1 MTPMVS
7 AADDTFVPPSAPDFW
22 QPLVGDGA
30 FAITRPMVVMVLSVI
45 VLALVMMAVTRRLAV
60 VPGRGQY
67 RLEGVYGLVRN
78 SVGRDVIGSEHFR
91 PYIPLLFTL
100 FTLILLNNLA
110 GIIPLIQYPTMSRI
124 GFPLALALGVY
135 VVYLVAGV
143 RRRGATGFVKSLVP
157 PGLPF
162 WVVPVVFVLEAI
174 TFLITRPVTL
184 TLRLFGNMFAG
195 HLLLVLFVTGGEYL
209 VLHSGKLGYV
219 PVGIFSWI
227 MALVMT
233 VFEIL
238 VEFLQAYIF
247 VLLTALYIAGSIAD
261 EH

>member
-1 MTPMVS
+1 VTTAVL
-7 AADDTFVPPSAPDFW
+7 AAEEFEPPSAPDFW

-30 FAITRPMVVMVLSVI
+30 LAITRTMVVMVLSVI
-45 VLALVMMAVTRRLAV
+45 VLAVVMMALTRRLAV

-78 SVGRDVIGSEHFR
+78 SIGRDIIGQDHFR

-100 FTLILLNNLA
+100 FTLILLNNLL
-110 GIIPLIQYPTMSRI
+110 GIVPFVQFPTMSRV

-143 RRRGATGFVKSLVP
+143 KRRGLGGFLRSLVP
-157 PGLPF
+157 GGLPW
-162 WVVPVVFVLEAI
+162 WVVPIVFVLELV

-195 HLLLVLFVTGGEYL
+195 HILLLLFALGGEYL
-209 VLHSGKLGYV
+209 LLHGEGLLKVVSIPAFLMFFL
-219 PVGIFSWI
+219 FS
-227 MALVMT
+227 A
-233 VFEIL
+233 FEIL
-238 VEFLQAYIF
+238 IAFLQAYVFI
-247 VLLTALYIAGSIAD
+247 LLAAVYLAEVYAD

>member
-1 MTPMVS
+1 VTTTVL
-7 AADDTFVPPSAPDFW
+7 AAEEFEPPSAPDFW

-30 FAITRPMVVMVLSVI
+30 FAITRTMVVMVLSVI

-78 SVGRDVIGSEHFR
+78 SIGRDIIGQDHFR

-100 FTLILLNNLA
+100 FTLILLNNLLA
-110 GIIPLIQYPTMSRI
+110 IVPLIQFPTMSRV

-143 RRRGATGFVKSLVP
+143 KRRGLGGFFRSLVP
-157 PGLPF
+157 GGLPW
-162 WVVPVVFVLEAI
+162 WVVPIVFVLELV

-195 HLLLVLFVTGGEYL
+195 HILLLLFALGGEFL
-209 VLHSGKLGYV
+209 LLHGEGLLKVVSL
-219 PVGIFSWI
+219 PAFLMFFLFS
-227 MALVMT
+227 A
-233 VFEIL
+233 FEIL
-238 VEFLQAYIF
+238 IAFLQAYVFI
-247 VLLTALYIAGSIAD
+247 LLAAVYLAEVYAD
-261 EH
+261 AH